1 MTGEWPA
8 TPRRVVVTG
17 MGLLTSLGQG
27 VGPSWAGLTAGT
39 SGVRTIEAH
48 IHPDHRASGC
58 VAAPAGLAR
67 STDVVDGEVVWRRP
81 GTA

>member
-39 SGVRTIEAH
+39 SGVRTIEAFD
-48 IHPDHRASGC
+48 PSRVNAKS
-58 VAAPAGLAR
+58 
-67 STDVVDGEVVWRRP
+67 
-81 GTA
+81 